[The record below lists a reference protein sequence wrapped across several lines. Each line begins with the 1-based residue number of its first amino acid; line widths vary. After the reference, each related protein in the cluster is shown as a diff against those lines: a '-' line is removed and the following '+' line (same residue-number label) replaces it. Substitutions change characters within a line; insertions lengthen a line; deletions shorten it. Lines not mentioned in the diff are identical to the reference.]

1 MTGAPLKGAAALPH
15 RAAGA
20 VRCLGVRVV
29 LLAFWGTAAL
39 LSRWCEGCAPTVA
52 NRFAAR
58 RDRSGAPAHSGVGAV
73 RGRAA
78 PSAPPPVPGRTAA
91 ELRRG
96 SW

>member
-39 LSRWCEGCAPTVA
+39 LSRWCEGVRTHGGESV
-52 NRFAAR
+52 R
-58 RDRSGAPAHSGVGAV
+58 RKA
-73 RGRAA
+73 
-78 PSAPPPVPGRTAA
+78 
-91 ELRRG
+91 
-96 SW
+96 